1 YSVYHCSFEHDI
13 CLDFS
18 SPKRS
23 RRISR
28 EEWAYCP
35 AAEYNYPA
43 LFKMPYRPVSD
54 IRLGNL
60 LHSNSCLY
68 SYLGSQRLQRIGN
81 RQGVH
86 RGREHSYMISSGSV
100 HSAARSASPEVASAN
115 NDPYL
120 NTGVIALF
128 DT

>member
-1 YSVYHCSFEHDI
+1 
-13 CLDFS
+13 
-18 SPKRS
+18 
-23 RRISR
+23 
-28 EEWAYCP
+28 
-35 AAEYNYPA
+35 
-43 LFKMPYRPVSD
+43 
-54 IRLGNL
+54 
-60 LHSNSCLY
+60 
-68 SYLGSQRLQRIGN
+68 RLQRIGN

-128 DT
+128 DTGANPVDSIKVHSEFIIPGKRLAAQLEENPLINRLHIDTLREFY